1 MKIKSFF
8 AAAIVAALPFAAH
21 AQFYAY
27 PSFQAPRISD
37 REYNFSATNGH
48 DAGTSLIFQWRE
60 GVRTGSHLQL
70 DAGFA
75 DPNVPGDDAKLVIG
89 VTFAQSVAKHSAD
102 MPLDL
107 VATFGAGGTFGGGN
121 SVFRVPVGLSVGHRF
136 EFDVP
141 LSVTPYAH
149 PRLSID
155 RCGECRVGGHS
166 TNLGV
171 DVDVGVGVEI
181 SKTLEL
187 RASALF
193 AGSDFFARDNS
204 FGISLAWIPRGIN

>member
-1 MKIKSFF
+1 MKKLILT
-8 AAAIVAALPFAAH
+8 AALISVSPLVLR
-21 AQFYAY
+21 AQYYAY
-27 PSFQAPRISD
+27 PSFQPPRVSQ
-37 REYNFSATNGH
+37 REYNFAAADGH

-60 GVRTGSHLQL
+60 GVASKMHVQL
-70 DAGFA
+70 DAGLA
-75 DPNVPGDDAKLVIG
+75 DPRARNSDARLVVG
-89 VTFAQSVAKHSAD
+89 VGLGYGIVRSSAD

-107 VATFGAGGTFGGGN
+107 LLSAGAGGSFADGR
-121 SVFRVPVGLSVGHRF
+121 SLMRIPIGLSVGHRF

-149 PRLSID
+149 PRMSID
-155 RCGECRVGGHS
+155 ICSVCGPGGRRDS
-166 TNLGV
+166 NLGV
-171 DVDVGVGVEI
+171 DIDLGVGVEI

-204 FGISLAWIPRGIN
+204 FGISLAWIPRGLN